1 MILPIDQRCD
11 VLVVGSGIAGL
22 MAALEAAGAGC
33 AVTLLTSTRL
43 FSGSSF
49 YPGTWGLGLIGPE
62 DENDCADLCRTI
74 QEVGCHMASP
84 ELVETFAAGIRP
96 AIEQVRSMGVKL
108 RRAVQKGQR
117 EFIPCFDHKNRDW
130 NGLEFDSVREV
141 FSRRIDE
148 LGIQVVEGC
157 QVLELVQQGGRVS
170 GCVALHR
177 GELRYFGCR
186 ALVLATGGYGSL
198 FRRHLCTEDVAGM
211 GQALALNAGCTLV
224 NMEFM
229 QMMPGYI
236 SPAPKTIFNEKTFR
250 FTRMRRRCGAPLL
263 PPGPETDRLLDLR
276 STHGPFTARLD
287 SKEVD
292 IALFRALQEDER
304 GVEVT
309 YSDALRQ
316 DPPEFITTYFD
327 WLREAKGLTVDDPIR
342 IGVFA
347 HAANGGIRIGPDAST
362 GVPGLFACGEV
373 TGGMHGADRIGGLS
387 TANGLVFGGR
397 AGRSAA
403 ASCVGAPPP
412 PDHCTV
418 EGYRCTDPE
427 GAFRALQDLMSA
439 HAMVL
444 RRESG
449 LRGALDR
456 IDELEAGLDRRPSR
470 ESRAIGSERIITA
483 RLTTA
488 RCVLTAALLRRE
500 SRGSHY
506 REDFPAQDCAQE
518 RQIQICQKNKSLIVH
533 FAKPFHEEKRDHI
546 CCD

>member
-1 MILPIDQRCD
+1 MILPIDQCCD

-62 DENDCADLCRTI
+62 NEDDRADLARTI
-74 QEVGCHMASP
+74 REVGCHMADP
-84 ELVETFAAGIRP
+84 AMVEAFVEGIHP
-96 AIEQVRSMGVKL
+96 AIEQVRAMGVKL
-108 RRAVQKGQR
+108 RRAVQKDQR
-117 EFIPCFDHKNRDW
+117 EYIPCFDHKNRDW
-130 NGLEFDSVREV
+130 NGLEFDSVRQV
-141 FSRRIDE
+141 FSRRIEE

-157 QVLELVQQGGRVS
+157 QVLELVRRDGRVS

-177 GELRYFGCR
+177 GQLCCFGCR

-198 FRRHLCTEDVAGM
+198 FRYHLCTEDVAGM
-211 GQALALNAGCTLV
+211 GQALALDAGCTLV

-236 SPAPKTIFNEKTFR
+236 APAPKTIFNEKTFR
-250 FTRMRRRCGAPLL
+250 FVRMRRNDGSELL
-263 PPGPETDRLLDLR
+263 PPGAETGRVLDLR
-276 STHGPFTARLD
+276 SGHGPFTSRLE
-287 SKEVD
+287 SREVD
-292 IALFRALQEDER
+292 FALFRAFLEDER

-309 YSDALRQ
+309 YSDALRRE
-316 DPPEFITTYFD
+316 PPEFITTYFD
-327 WLREAKGLTVDDPIR
+327 WLRQAKGLTVDDPIH

-347 HAANGGIRIGPDAST
+347 HAANGGIRIDPGAFT

-387 TANGLVFGGR
+387 TANGLVFGGK

-403 ASCVGAPPP
+403 ASCVGAPRPP
-412 PDHCTV
+412 ERWEM
-418 EGYRCTDPE
+418 EGRQCTDPE
-427 GAFRALQDLMSA
+427 GVFRTLQQLMFEN
-439 HAMVL
+439 AMVL
-444 RRESG
+444 RSEAG

-456 IDELEAGLDRRPSR
+456 IDGLERQLDRRPSLDP
-470 ESRAIGSERIITA
+470 RAIGAERIITA

-488 RCVLTAALLRRE
+488 RCVLSAALLRRE

-506 REDFPAQDCAQE
+506 REDYPAQDPALE
-518 RQIQICQKNKSLIVH
+518 RQILVRREGDVNAC
-533 FAKPFHEEKRDHI
+533 FAGP
-546 CCD
+546 